1 MIGLISESLRN
12 LLEAEMTPT
21 TKVTLLSPAD
31 TSSQQKR
38 INLFLFRITPNAFL
52 NNRDWL
58 PKPGAPGQLVQAP
71 IAVNLYY
78 LLTAYTQLDPQTGL
92 ADAHGLM
99 SEAMRVLHE
108 HPIIPQTFLETGLRQ
123 GEVKITL
130 HASDVEELS
139 KVWTALNKEYRLSAV
154 YEVAY
159 AEIPARR
166 ERPMPRLPEVV
177 DVDVA
182 ATTRRPVVLGMQP
195 RAGVTGTVLQFTG
208 EDLRG
213 WKATVRIGGK
223 FALQD
228 QPPTSDVAFSAPVPA
243 GLAPGV
249 YEVVADVGGLTQFRG
264 AFEVTP

>member
-12 LLEAEMTPT
+12 LLEAEMTPV

-38 INLFLFRITPNAFL
+38 INLFLYRVTPNPFL
-52 NNRDWL
+52 NNGDWL
-58 PKPGAPGQLVQAP
+58 PKPGAPGRLVLP
-71 IAVNLYY
+71 PLAVNLYY
-78 LLTAYTQLDPQTGL
+78 LLTAYAQLDPQTGL

-99 SEAMRVLHE
+99 AEAMRVLHE
-108 HPIIPQTFLETGLRQ
+108 HPIVPQAFLENGLEQ
-123 GEVKITL
+123 GEVKVTL
-130 HASDVEELS
+130 HGTDVEELS

-166 ERPMPRLPEVV
+166 ERPMPPRAEVIDL
-177 DVDVA
+177 DVVA
-182 ATTRRPVVLGMQP
+182 TDRRPVVLGMRP
-195 RAGVTGTVLQFTG
+195 RTGATGTILQFTG

-213 WKATVRIGGK
+213 WKATVRIGGQ

-228 QPPTSDVAFSAPVPA
+228 QPPASDVAFSAPVPA

-249 YEVVADVGGLTQFRG
+249 YEVVVDVGGLTQFRG

>member
-12 LLEAEMTPT
+12 LLEAEMAP

-31 TSSQQKR
+31 ASSQQKR
-38 INLFLFRITPNAFL
+38 INLFLYRITPNPFL

-58 PKPGAPGQLVQAP
+58 PKPGAPGLLLHPP

-78 LLTAYTQLDPQTGL
+78 LLTAYTQVDQQTGL
-92 ADAHGLM
+92 ADTHGLM
-99 SEAMRVLHE
+99 AEAIRALHE
-108 HPIIPQTFLETGLRQ
+108 HSIIPQTFLEDGLEQ
-123 GEVKITL
+123 GEVKVTL
-130 HASDVEELS
+130 HATDVEELS

-159 AEIPARR
+159 AEIPAKR
-166 ERPMPRLPEVV
+166 ERPMPPRAEVV
-177 DVDVA
+177 DLGVL

-195 RAGVTGTVLQFTG
+195 RSGAAGTVLQFTG

-213 WKATVRIGGK
+213 WKATVRIGGE

-228 QPPTSDVAFSAPVPA
+228 HSPESDVAFSAPVPA
-243 GLAPGV
+243 GLAPGM
-249 YEVVADVGGLTQFRG
+249 YEVVADVAGLTRFR
-264 AFEVTP
+264 ARFEVTP

>member
-12 LLEAEMTPT
+12 LLKAEMTPNT
-21 TKVTLLSPAD
+21 EVTLLSPAD

-38 INLFLFRITPNAFL
+38 INLFLYRVTPNPFL

-58 PKPGAPGQLVQAP
+58 PKPGAPGQLMQAP

-78 LLTAYTQLDPQTGL
+78 LLTAYAQLDPQTGL
-92 ADAHGLM
+92 ADAHSLM
-99 SEAMRVLHE
+99 AEAMRVLHE
-108 HPIIPQTFLETGLRQ
+108 HPIISQAFLENGLEQ
-123 GEVKITL
+123 GEVKVTL
-130 HASDVEELS
+130 HATDVEELS

-166 ERPMPRLPEVV
+166 ERPMPPRPKVV
-177 DVDVA
+177 DLDVV

-195 RAGVTGTVLQFTG
+195 RAGATGTVLQFTG

-213 WKATVRIGGK
+213 WKATVRIGGA
-223 FALQD
+223 FALRD
-228 QPPTSDVAFSAPVPA
+228 QPPASDVAFSAPVPA
-243 GLAPGV
+243 DLAPGV

-264 AFEVTP
+264 AFEVTL

>member
-12 LLEAEMTPT
+12 LLEAEMTPA

-38 INLFLFRITPNAFL
+38 INLFLYRVTPNPFL

-58 PKPGAPGQLVQAP
+58 PKPGVPGRLVLP
-71 IAVNLYY
+71 PLAVNLYY
-78 LLTAYTQLDPQTGL
+78 LLTAYAQLDAQTGL

-99 SEAMRVLHE
+99 AEAMRVLHE
-108 HPIIPQTFLETGLRQ
+108 HPIVPQASLENGLEQ
-123 GEVKITL
+123 GEVKVTL

-159 AEIPARR
+159 AEVPARR
-166 ERPMPRLPEVV
+166 ERPMPPRAEVV
-177 DVDVA
+177 DLDVA
-182 ATTRRPVVLGMQP
+182 ATDRRPVLLGMQP
-195 RAGVTGTVLQFTG
+195 RAGAPGTMLQFTG

-213 WKATVRIGGK
+213 WKASVRIGAEL
-223 FALQD
+223 ALED
-228 QPPTSDVAFSAPVPA
+228 QLPASDVAFSAPVPA

-249 YEVVADVGGLTQFRG
+249 YEVVADVGGLTRFRA